1 MNPIRVL
8 LAEDHNVVR
17 EGLRLLLNAQPD
29 IRVIGETPD
38 GRQAVALA
46 RENCPD
52 VAVLDISMPNLDGL
66 QAASLIRAECPQA
79 QVLILT
85 MHESDAYFFRAVE
98 AGAAGYLLKKAA
110 SEDLISAV
118 RAVAQGEAFF
128 YPSMARKLLEGYLKH
143 GRSTPPAG
151 SSGYDELSDRE
162 REVMFLL
169 VGGLSNQEI
178 AEKLVLSSSTVQ
190 THRGHILRKL
200 GLETTIDLVRYA
212 IRHGLIECPYVWAS
226 RHSAASPAVHHA
238 NHYQNRN
245 LLAP

>member
-29 IRVIGETPD
+29 IRVIGEATN

-52 VAVLDISMPNLDGL
+52 VAVLDISMPDLDGL
-66 QAASLIRAECPQA
+66 QAAGLIRAGLPRT

-128 YPSMARKLLEGYLKH
+128 YPSMARKLLEGYLKQD
-143 GRSTPPAG
+143 RSMPAAG

-169 VGGLSNQEI
+169 VRGLSNQEI
-178 AEKLVLSSSTVQ
+178 AEKLVVSSSTVQ

-200 GLETTIDLVRYA
+200 GLDTTIDLVRYA
-212 IRHGLIECPYVWAS
+212 IRHGLIEA
-226 RHSAASPAVHHA
+226 
-238 NHYQNRN
+238 
-245 LLAP
+245 

>member
-1 MNPIRVL
+1 MSAALTAEEAAKRAADLELEL
-8 LAEDHNVVR
+8 LAQGVR
-17 EGLRLLLNAQPD
+17 GLAQRLAAQAAAAPS
-29 IRVIGETPD
+29 RVIGEATN

-52 VAVLDISMPNLDGL
+52 VAVLDISMPDLDGL
-66 QAASLIRAECPQA
+66 QAAGLIRAECPRT

-143 GRSTPPAG
+143 APLDPSPCPPAHP
-151 SSGYDELSDRE
+151 
-162 REVMFLL
+162 
-169 VGGLSNQEI
+169 
-178 AEKLVLSSSTVQ
+178 A
-190 THRGHILRKL
+190 
-200 GLETTIDLVRYA
+200 TTNS
-212 IRHGLIECPYVWAS
+212 PTAS
-226 RHSAASPAVHHA
+226 AR
-238 NHYQNRN
+238 
-245 LLAP
+245 

>member
-29 IRVIGETPD
+29 IRVIGEATS
-38 GRQAVALA
+38 GRQAAALA

-52 VAVLDISMPNLDGL
+52 VTVLDISMPDMDGL
-66 QAASLIRAECPQA
+66 QAVSLIRADCPETHI
-79 QVLILT
+79 LILT

-110 SEDLISAV
+110 SEDLINAV
-118 RAVAQGEAFF
+118 HAVAQGEAFF
-128 YPSMARKLLEGYLKH
+128 YPAMARKLLEGYLKH
-143 GRSTPPAG
+143 GRSDLPTGA
-151 SSGYDELSDRE
+151 SGYAELSERE

-169 VGGLSNQEI
+169 VRGLSNQEI
-178 AEKLVLSSSTVQ
+178 AERLVVSASTVQ
-190 THRGHILRKL
+190 THRGHILHKL

-212 IRHGLIECPYVWAS
+212 IRHGFIEA
-226 RHSAASPAVHHA
+226 
-238 NHYQNRN
+238 
-245 LLAP
+245 

>member
-1 MNPIRVL
+1 MNLIRVL

-29 IRVIGETPD
+29 IRVIGEAMN

-52 VAVLDISMPNLDGL
+52 VAVLDISMPDLDGL
-66 QAASLIRAECPQA
+66 QAASLIHAECPQT

-110 SEDLISAV
+110 SEDLINAV

-143 GRSTPPAG
+143 GRSAPTAG
-151 SSGYDELSDRE
+151 PSGYDELSDRE

-169 VGGLSNQEI
+169 VRGLSNQEI
-178 AEKLVLSSSTVQ
+178 AEKLVVSASTVQ
-190 THRGHILRKL
+190 THRSHILQKL

-212 IRHGLIECPYVWAS
+212 IRHGFIEA
-226 RHSAASPAVHHA
+226 
-238 NHYQNRN
+238 
-245 LLAP
+245 

>member
-29 IRVIGETPD
+29 IRVIGEATN

-52 VAVLDISMPNLDGL
+52 VAVLDISMPDLDGL
-66 QAASLIRAECPQA
+66 QAASLIRAECPQT

-98 AGAAGYLLKKAA
+98 VGAAGYLLKKAA

-143 GRSTPPAG
+143 DSTPRSSGRRSTLPAG
-151 SSGYDELSDRE
+151 PSGYDELSDRE

-169 VGGLSNQEI
+169 VSGLSNQEI
-178 AEKLVLSSSTVQ
+178 AEKLVVSASTVQ
-190 THRGHILRKL
+190 THRTHILQKL

-212 IRHGLIECPYVWAS
+212 IRHGLIEA
-226 RHSAASPAVHHA
+226 
-238 NHYQNRN
+238 
-245 LLAP
+245 

>member
-29 IRVIGETPD
+29 IRVIGEATN

-46 RENCPD
+46 RASCPD
-52 VAVLDISMPNLDGL
+52 VAVLDISMPDLDGL
-66 QAASLIRAECPQA
+66 QAASLIRAECPRT

-110 SEDLISAV
+110 SEDLICAV

-143 GRSTPPAG
+143 DRSTQPTG

-169 VGGLSNQEI
+169 VRGLSNQEI
-178 AEKLVLSSSTVQ
+178 AERLVVSPSTVQ
-190 THRGHILRKL
+190 THRGHILYKL

-212 IRHGLIECPYVWAS
+212 IRHGLIEA
-226 RHSAASPAVHHA
+226 
-238 NHYQNRN
+238 
-245 LLAP
+245 

>member
-29 IRVIGETPD
+29 IRVIGEATN

-46 RENCPD
+46 RESCPD
-52 VAVLDISMPNLDGL
+52 VAVLDISMPDLDGL
-66 QAASLIRAECPQA
+66 QAAGLIRAGCPRT

-110 SEDLISAV
+110 GEDLISAV

-128 YPSMARKLLEGYLKH
+128 YPSLARKLLEGYLKH
-143 GRSTPPAG
+143 DRSTLPAG
-151 SSGYDELSDRE
+151 PSGYDELSDRE
-162 REVMFLL
+162 HEVMFLL
-169 VGGLSNQEI
+169 VRGLSNQEV
-178 AEKLVLSSSTVQ
+178 AEKLVVSASTVQ
-190 THRGHILRKL
+190 THRGHILHKL

-212 IRHGLIECPYVWAS
+212 IRHGLIEA
-226 RHSAASPAVHHA
+226 
-238 NHYQNRN
+238 
-245 LLAP
+245 

>member
-17 EGLRLLLNAQPD
+17 EGLRLLLDAQPD
-29 IRVIGETPD
+29 IRVIGEATN

-46 RENCPD
+46 RESCPD
-52 VAVLDISMPNLDGL
+52 VAVLDISMPDLDGL
-66 QAASLIRAECPQA
+66 QAASLIRAECPRTQA
-79 QVLILT
+79 LILT

-110 SEDLISAV
+110 SEDLICAV

-128 YPSMARKLLEGYLKH
+128 YPSMARKLLESYLKH
-143 GRSTPPAG
+143 DSTPRSSGHRSAPPAG
-151 SSGYDELSDRE
+151 SSGNDELSDRE

-178 AEKLVLSSSTVQ
+178 AEKLVVSASTVQ
-190 THRGHILRKL
+190 THRAHILQKL

-212 IRHGLIECPYVWAS
+212 IRHGLIEA
-226 RHSAASPAVHHA
+226 
-238 NHYQNRN
+238 
-245 LLAP
+245 

>member
-29 IRVIGETPD
+29 IRVIGEATN

-46 RENCPD
+46 RASCPD
-52 VAVLDISMPNLDGL
+52 VAVLDISMPDLDGL
-66 QAASLIRAECPQA
+66 QAASLIRAECPRT

-143 GRSTPPAG
+143 DSMPR
-151 SSGYDELSDRE
+151 SSGY
-162 REVMFLL
+162 
-169 VGGLSNQEI
+169 
-178 AEKLVLSSSTVQ
+178 
-190 THRGHILRKL
+190 
-200 GLETTIDLVRYA
+200 
-212 IRHGLIECPYVWAS
+212 
-226 RHSAASPAVHHA
+226 
-238 NHYQNRN
+238 
-245 LLAP
+245 

>member
-8 LAEDHNVVR
+8 LAEDHNIVR

-29 IRVIGETPD
+29 IRVIGEAPN
-38 GRQAVALA
+38 GSQAVALA
-46 RENCPD
+46 RESCPD
-52 VAVLDISMPNLDGL
+52 VAVLDISMPDLDGL
-66 QAASLIRAECPQA
+66 QAASLIRAECPRT

-110 SEDLISAV
+110 GEDLISAV

-143 GRSTPPAG
+143 DRSALPAG
-151 SSGYDELSDRE
+151 ASDYDELSDRE

-169 VGGLSNQEI
+169 VRGLSNQEI
-178 AEKLVLSSSTVQ
+178 AEKLVVGASTVQ

-212 IRHGLIECPYVWAS
+212 IRHGFIEA
-226 RHSAASPAVHHA
+226 
-238 NHYQNRN
+238 
-245 LLAP
+245 